1 MGVRLDKNL
10 RATIDKVVASYNRKI
25 TRYKK
30 LGYATPSKVSY
41 YDIAGMSSR
50 KNILKELKM
59 MQSYNKKTASKALMM
74 GKWTSDYEIKYIKE
88 HIKSSKKVLEK
99 QINSLLK
106 TEYKVFG
113 SKTGYTMADKLK
125 MIDMSDLYDNRELR
139 SDKLISALRKYQ
151 IINETNIK
159 DYYSMND
166 EKKDAFKRLLYRA
179 ENPYV
184 NPEIKTNYIEMLEDL
199 GYAYGYDQ
207 DKLKEL
213 VKKIKGM
220 NVAEFDKLFSEDLGV
235 RKLTNYYAILKIN
248 MGAKENYMDN
258 VDEVRDLFD
267 NLYGNIDDLI
277 KEYRS

>member
-1 MGVRLDKNL
+1 MAVRLDKNL

-41 YDIAGMSSR
+41 FDIAGMSSR

-59 MQSYNKKTASKALMM
+59 MSSYNKKTASKALMM
-74 GKWTSDYEIKYIKE
+74 GKWTSGYEQRYIKE
-88 HIKSSKKVLEK
+88 HMKTSKKALEK
-99 QINSLLK
+99 QIKTLMN
-106 TEYKVFG
+106 TEYKIMGNKAGF
-113 SKTGYTMADKLK
+113 TMGDKA
-125 MIDMSDLYDNRELR
+125 MMSNLMNNLDNGNIK
-139 SDKLISALRKYQ
+139 SDKLISALRKYK
-151 IINETNIK
+151 ILNETNIK
-159 DYYSMND
+159 DYYSMD
-166 EKKDAFKRLLYRA
+166 EEKKEAFKRLLYRA

-184 NPEIKTNYIEMLEDL
+184 NPELKTNYIEMLEDL
-199 GYAYGYDQ
+199 GYAHGYDQ
-207 DKLKEL
+207 KKLKEL

-220 NVAEFDKLFSEDLGV
+220 NGAEFDKLFSEDLGV

-248 MGAKENYMDN
+248 MGGENSLDN

-267 NLYGNIDDLI
+267 NLYGNIDELI

>member
-1 MGVRLDKNL
+1 MAVRLDKNL

-59 MQSYNKKTASKALMM
+59 MSSYNKKTASKALMM
-74 GKWTSDYEIKYIKE
+74 GKWTSGYEQSYIKE
-88 HIKSSKKVLEK
+88 HMKTSKKALEK
-99 QINSLLK
+99 QIKTLMN
-106 TEYKVFG
+106 TEYKIMGNKAGF
-113 SKTGYTMADKLK
+113 TMGDKA
-125 MIDMSDLYDNRELR
+125 MMSNLMNNLDNGNIK
-139 SDKLISALRKYQ
+139 SDKLISALRKYK
-151 IINETNIK
+151 ILNETDIK
-159 DYYSMND
+159 DYYSMD
-166 EKKDAFKRLLYRA
+166 EEKKEAFKRLLYRA

-184 NPEIKTNYIEMLEDL
+184 NPELKTNYIEMLEDL
-199 GYAYGYDQ
+199 GYAHGYDQ
-207 DKLKEL
+207 KKLKEL

-220 NVAEFDKLFSEDLGV
+220 NGAEFDKLFSEDLGV

-248 MGAKENYMDN
+248 MGSENSLDN

-267 NLYGNIDDLI
+267 NLYGNIDELI